1 MAASSAQGLCTSI
14 HYMSVTTHSTHWA
27 QFDYDSSIFALPVA
41 VVGPW
46 EMITNNQVEDDE
58 DDSLILSAA

>member
-1 MAASSAQGLCTSI
+1 MAASSVQGLCASI
-14 HYMSVTTHSTHWA
+14 HYMSVTTHSAHWA

-46 EMITNNQVEDDE
+46 EIITNNQVEDDE
-58 DDSLILSAA
+58 DDSLISSAA